1 MEQIV
6 EEFKNILYEVE
17 NGRARITLNRPEKLN
32 ALSHDLLYELQEA
45 LWEADD
51 NRAVHCVIIRG
62 AGRAF
67 SAGYD
72 LSGPRPELGF

>member
-1 MEQIV
+1 MS
-6 EEFKNILYEVE
+6 EFENIRYEIE

-32 ALSHDLLYELQEA
+32 ALSNDLLYELNEA

-62 AGRAF
+62 EGRSF

-72 LSGPRPELGF
+72 LSGPPRTQGY